1 MTITLTYF
9 DIEGVAE
16 PVRLA
21 LLLTKTPF
29 EDRRIK
35 FPEWGALKP
44 TTPYGVL
51 PVMTLEDNGPMRSQS
66 KALLRYI
73 GSTFTTTSSS
83 SYNLYPTDKLL
94 DIEEAIGLLE
104 DMAASLSPAIY
115 ISMNPTRF
123 GYPEGYSKT
132 EEGQAK
138 IQTMRQAWISTE
150 LPKWLGF
157 LETLLNK
164 NGAGG
169 GKFLAGGDTPTIAD
183 CVAIPALRNFTRG
196 HLDHIDPHCLEG
208 HPTIVQYIQTFCAL
222 PEIQG
227 RYMDGVH

>member
-29 EDRRIK
+29 EDHRIK
-35 FPEWGALKP
+35 FPEWSALKP
-44 TTPYGVL
+44 TTPFGVL
-51 PVMTLEDNGPMRSQS
+51 PVMTLEENGPMRSQS

-73 GSTFTTTSSS
+73 GTTYNASPS
-83 SYNLYPTDKLL
+83 SYNLYPADKLL
-94 DIEEAIGLLE
+94 DIEEAIGVVE
-104 DMAASLSPAIY
+104 DMNTSFSPALY
-115 ISMNPTRF
+115 IGMNPTRF
-123 GYPEGYSKT
+123 GHPEGYGKT

-138 IQTMRQAWISTE
+138 IRTMREAWITSE

-157 LETLLNK
+157 LETMLTK
-164 NGAGG
+164 NGGT
-169 GKFLAGGDTPTIAD
+169 FLVGGDTPTD
-183 CVAIPALRNFTRG
+183 CVAIAALRNFTRG
-196 HLDHIDPHCLEG
+196 HLDYVNPECLAG

-227 RYMDGVH
+227 KYTDGVH